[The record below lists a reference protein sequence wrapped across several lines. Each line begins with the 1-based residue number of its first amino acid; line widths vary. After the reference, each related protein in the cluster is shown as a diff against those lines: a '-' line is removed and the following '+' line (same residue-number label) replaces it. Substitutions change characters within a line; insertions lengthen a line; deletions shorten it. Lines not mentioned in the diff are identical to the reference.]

1 MHEGV
6 CGCVSKQGCNALI
19 WCLATGRQ
27 TCNIFYLPCHRR
39 VAPLQCS
46 LCAHNFCL
54 RCTISRA
61 PHDPPPL
68 SRSLPALPA
77 KRGASL
83 NATSKN
89 QCNPKAARASLFVC
103 LVPLFSSSSAESGR
117 VYYKIHLHRVP
128 YVRGWE
134 EAGVRHHYMCS
145 VCLWVRVCVWVG
157 VNRRRAVLLD
167 CCK

>member
-1 MHEGV
+1 MYVYICTYAWGCVCV

-61 PHDPPPL
+61 PHDPPLCSGLFPVCF
-68 SRSLPALPA
+68 
-77 KRGASL
+77 ASQKG
-83 NATSKN
+83 SKFK
-89 QCNPKAARASLFVC
+89 CNEQKSMQPQ
-103 LVPLFSSSSAESGR
+103 SSSCQFVRLPSSSCSPSAKLGR
-117 VYYKIHLHRVP
+117 VYYKIHLHRAP
-128 YVRGWE
+128 YVWGTTT
-134 EAGVRHHYMCS
+134 CS
-145 VCLWVRVCVWVG
+145 LCVCEWASTG
-157 VNRRRAVLLD
+157 AVLFY
-167 CCK
+167 

>member
-1 MHEGV
+1 MYVYICTYAWGCV
-6 CGCVSKQGCNALI
+6 FGCGCVSKQGCNALI

-61 PHDPPPL
+61 PHDPPLCSGLFPVCF
-68 SRSLPALPA
+68 
-77 KRGASL
+77 ASQKG
-83 NATSKN
+83 SKFK
-89 QCNPKAARASLFVC
+89 CNEQKSMQPQ
-103 LVPLFSSSSAESGR
+103 SSSCQFVRLPCSPSAKLGR
-117 VYYKIHLHRVP
+117 VYYKIHLHRAP
-128 YVRGWE
+128 YVWGWE
-134 EAGVRHHYMCS
+134 EVGLCD
-145 VCLWVRVCVWVG
+145 CVCVWVG